1 VSDVAV
7 PERLSDAE
15 PSPQLT
21 VIEETV
27 PSGSVAEKVALIIW
41 PILAGFGETFV
52 IVTTGGRSF
61 MVSMILAEPG
71 PALFVAVMVMVNTLL
86 VTEPVDE

>member
-7 PERLSDAE
+7 PERMSSAE

-27 PSGSVAEKVALIIW
+27 PSGSVAVKVALTIW

-52 IVTTGGRSF
+52 IVTTGGLSF
-61 MVSMILAEPG
+61 MVSMIVAEPG
-71 PALFVAVMVMVNTLL
+71 PALFVAVTAMVNILL
-86 VTEPVDE
+86 VTAPVDE